1 MTIRNNVIFIAVC
14 CFCSS
19 VWAQQSIDLV
29 LQGGRVID
37 PETGFDAIAN
47 VGISAGKIIAVSKEP
62 LTGSTVLDVS
72 GKVVA
77 PGFIDLHTHSPTELG
92 QYYQAFDGVTTAL
105 ELEAGAFP
113 VQRYGEQISAQPM
126 INFGASVGYISIRA
140 LVMQGA
146 VQVDVASSPS
156 ITGWRGIKTL
166 IKTLYSDPRDTF
178 TKQASADEIEEI
190 RALLNSGLDDGG
202 LGIGLA
208 LDYISEAVSDTELDM
223 IFDVAGSRQV
233 PIFVHVRRGINGDPT
248 GLREVITQAK
258 RANASVHVCH
268 ITHNAMKNIALFLAE
283 IKQANADGVD
293 ITTEVL
299 PYNAG
304 SALISSAVFSRDWQ
318 TIFDI
323 SYSDVEWPA
332 TGERFTQQS
341 WNRRRKE
348 EPDGQVVHHYVKE
361 RWTQTAITDSSVIIV
376 SDLMPMQSLTT
387 NVAPHN
393 GAFTKVIGQYVRDEK
408 LLTLPQA
415 IRRMTLMP
423 AQRLEDVAPGFKRK
437 GRIQVGM
444 DADITVFDAGKIA
457 SHASYQNPYQEAT
470 GLDYVIVAG
479 QPIIVNGKQVVD
491 AFPGER
497 LLAQ

>member
-1 MTIRNNVIFIAVC
+1 MIIKIIIIFVAA
-14 CFCSS
+14 CSFYS
-19 VWAQQSIDLV
+19 AVWAQQSLDLV

-47 VGISAGKIIAVSKEP
+47 VGVSGAEIVAISTKPLVASNII
-62 LTGSTVLDVS
+62 DVS

-113 VQRYGEQISAQPM
+113 VSRYGEHISAQPM
-126 INFGASVGYISIRA
+126 LNFGASVGYISIRA

-146 VQVDVASSPS
+146 MQVDITSSPS

-166 IKTLYSDPRDTF
+166 IKTIYSDPRDTF
-178 TKQASADEIEEI
+178 TKQASKQELEEI
-190 RALLNSGLDDGG
+190 RALLNRGLDSGG

-208 LDYISEAVSDTELDM
+208 LDYINEAVSSAELNM

-233 PIFVHVRRGINGDPT
+233 PIFVHVRRGINGDPA
-248 GLREVITQAK
+248 GLREIIAQAK
-258 RANASVHVCH
+258 RADASVHICH
-268 ITHNAMKNIALFLAE
+268 ITHNAMKNIDLFLAE
-283 IKQANADGVD
+283 INQAKIDGVD

-304 SALISSAVFSRDWQ
+304 SALISSAVFGRDWQ
-318 TIFDI
+318 AIFNI
-323 SYSDVEWPA
+323 TYSDVEWPA

-341 WNRRRKE
+341 WERRRQE
-348 EPDGQVVHHYVKE
+348 EPNGVVVHHYVKE
-361 RWTQTAITDSSVIIV
+361 SWTQTAIKDPSVMIV
-376 SDLMPMQSLTT
+376 SDLMPMLSLDK

-393 GAFTKVIGQYVRDEK
+393 GAFTKVISQYVRTEG

-415 IRRMTLMP
+415 LGRMTLMP
-423 AQRLEDVAPGFKRK
+423 AQRLEKIAPAFKRK

-444 DADITVFDAGKIA
+444 DADITVFDLAQLTSK
-457 SHASYQNPYQEAT
+457 ASYKQPYQEAI
-470 GLDYVIVAG
+470 GLAYVIVGG
-479 QPIIVNGKQVVD
+479 QPIIANGEAVKD
-491 AFPGER
+491 IYPGKR

>member
-1 MTIRNNVIFIAVC
+1 MTIKNKIIFVAVF
-14 CFCSS
+14 CFSS
-19 VWAQQSIDLV
+19 AVWAQQTLDLV

-37 PETGFDAIAN
+37 PETGYDAIAN
-47 VGISAGKIIAVSKEP
+47 IGVSGGKIVAVSTEP
-62 LTGSTVLDVS
+62 LVGSTIIDVS

-92 QYYQAFDGVTTAL
+92 QYYQAFDGITTAL

-146 VQVDVASSPS
+146 VQVDVTSSPS
-156 ITGWRGIKTL
+156 IIGWRGVKTL

-178 TKQASADEIEEI
+178 TRQASIEEIEEI
-190 RALLNSGLDDGG
+190 RLLLNSGLDNGG

-208 LDYISEAVSDTELDM
+208 LDYISEAVTDAELDM

-233 PIFVHVRRGINGDPT
+233 PIFVHVRRGINGDPA
-248 GLREVITQAK
+248 GLREVIAQAK
-258 RANASVHVCH
+258 RANASVHICH
-268 ITHNAMKNIALFLAE
+268 ITHNAMKNIDLFLAE
-283 IKQANADGVD
+283 IKQAKKDGVD

-304 SALISSAVFSRDWQ
+304 SALISSAVFNRDWQ

-323 SYSDVEWPA
+323 SYGDVEWPA

-341 WNRRRKE
+341 WERRRNE

-361 RWTQTAITDSSVIIV
+361 SWTKMAIKDPSVIIV
-376 SDLMPMQSLTT
+376 SDLLPMESLDK

-393 GAFTKVIGQYVRDEK
+393 GAFTKIIGQYVRDEK
-408 LLTLPQA
+408 LLPLPQA
-415 IRRMTLMP
+415 LRQMTLMP
-423 AQRLEDVAPGFKRK
+423 AQRLEKIAPAFKRK
-437 GRIQVGM
+437 GRIQIGM
-444 DADITVFDAGKIA
+444 DADITVFDAATIA
-457 SHASYQNPYQEAT
+457 SKATYKEPYQEAV
-470 GLDYVIVAG
+470 GLAYVIVAG
-479 QPIIVNGKQVVD
+479 QPIIADGKLVEGS
-491 AFPGER
+491 FPGQR